1 MDILSEAGGI
11 NFMTHAEFDRIKGLV
26 SSEFG
31 IRIKGDK
38 RLTIHA
44 KLSHRLGIL
53 GIRSYGD
60 YFDYMASDPLKEE
73 LLHFMSHI
81 TNNET
86 YFMREATQLRF
97 FQQEALPEIKRLRQA
112 KGENRVNIFSAGC
125 SSGEELYTLNI
136 LIMES
141 GLFAWG
147 WDVTLTGL
155 DVSRAALKKAERAVY
170 TRNSFRGL
178 NGDSGG
184 FIKKH
189 FDSESDGYSLKR
201 PYRGNVRLRQG
212 NVLESSSLDGIRDLD
227 AIFCRNILIYMTDDA
242 IRRITE
248 NFHRSLSGG
257 GYLFLG
263 ASESLLGKTDLF
275 VPECRDRVI
284 FYRKSQI

>member
-1 MDILSEAGGI
+1 MDILREAGDI
-11 NFMTHAEFDRIKGLV
+11 NFMTHAEFDRLKGLV
-26 SSEFG
+26 SGEFG
-31 IRIKGDK
+31 IQIKGDK

-53 GIRSYGD
+53 GVRSYGD
-60 YFDYMASDPLKEE
+60 YFDYMASDPTKEE
-73 LLHFMSHI
+73 VVHFMSHI

-112 KGENRVNIFSAGC
+112 KGENRVDIFSAGC

-147 WDVTLTGL
+147 WDVALTGL
-155 DVSRAALKKAERAVY
+155 DISRAALKKARRAVY
-170 TRNSFRGL
+170 TQNSFRGL

-184 FIKKH
+184 FVKKH
-189 FDSESDGYSLKR
+189 FDRESDGYSLKQ
-201 PYRGNVRLRQG
+201 PYKGNVRLRQG
-212 NVLESSSLDGIRDLD
+212 NILDPLCLDGIRDLD
-227 AIFCRNILIYMTDDA
+227 AIFCRNILIYMGDDA
-242 IRRITE
+242 IRRIAE
-248 NFHRSLSGG
+248 NFHRSLSDC

-275 VPECRDRVI
+275 VPECRDGVI
-284 FYRKSQI
+284 FYRKSRI